1 MAKYLELRNICM
13 IEPENDELVQVSYLC
28 DMDSQIWED
37 ELLNEC
43 GDIRSVGM
51 ANDKVFMSLGI
62 YPVSINYEK
71 DGTTVRARENSM
83 LEFDWVEDN
92 IYKPNKNGI
101 NLLCRMKHLKERAAG
116 ETGCFFFLKKFAKTV
131 HV

>member
-37 ELLNEC
+37 ELINEC

-51 ANDKVFMSLGI
+51 TNDKVFMSLGI

-83 LEFDWVEDN
+83 LEFDWVENN

-101 NLLCRMKHLKERAAG
+101 NLLCRMKHLKERAA
-116 ETGCFFFLKKFAKTV
+116 
-131 HV
+131 

>member
-1 MAKYLELRNICM
+1 M

-51 ANDKVFMSLGI
+51 ANDKVFMSLGKS
-62 YPVSINYEK
+62 V
-71 DGTTVRARENSM
+71 
-83 LEFDWVEDN
+83 
-92 IYKPNKNGI
+92 
-101 NLLCRMKHLKERAAG
+101 NLLLMSLS
-116 ETGCFFFLKKFAKTV
+116 KKCQKMT
-131 HV
+131 

>member
-1 MAKYLELRNICM
+1 M

-43 GDIRSVGM
+43 GDIRSV
-51 ANDKVFMSLGI
+51 GI

-101 NLLCRMKHLKERAAG
+101 NLLCRMKHLKERAA
-116 ETGCFFFLKKFAKTV
+116 
-131 HV
+131 

>member
-1 MAKYLELRNICM
+1 M

-101 NLLCRMKHLKERAAG
+101 NLLSPFHYCIYLNTYNMQ
-116 ETGCFFFLKKFAKTV
+116 KKICDKKQKKVF
-131 HV
+131 